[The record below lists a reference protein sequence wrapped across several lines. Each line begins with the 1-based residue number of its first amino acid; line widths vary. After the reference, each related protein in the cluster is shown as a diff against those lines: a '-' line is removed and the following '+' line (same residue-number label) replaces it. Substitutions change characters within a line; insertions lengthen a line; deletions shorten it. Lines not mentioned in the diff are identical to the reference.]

1 LHYVGAMRHLT
12 ALALLALLAQPAL
25 AQTDDVP
32 PPEGDIGQ
40 GVDLLNDGARLF
52 LRGLMDEVEPA
63 LRDLA
68 RQFQEL
74 NWNGIK
80 IEDLD
85 DYEAPEVLPN
95 GDIILRR
102 KPEVLPLPD
111 DSEIDL

>member
-1 LHYVGAMRHLT
+1 MAAFSLIT
-12 ALALLALLAQPAL
+12 LLAHPVLAQPE
-25 AQTDDVP
+25 DVP

-40 GVDLLNDGARLF
+40 GVDLLGEGARLF

-102 KPEVLPLPD
+102 KPEPLPPLN